1 MGIAVGIDLGTTYS
15 AVGMIDPVTG
25 RARIIPT
32 RDGAAVTPSVVAV
45 MPDGTVLFGEDAKE
59 QQELGYTG
67 TAAFFK
73 RSMGDE
79 DFALPLCGRD
89 YTAVDLSAMLLRG
102 LVEQAEEVS
111 GEHIDAAYVTVPAY
125 FRNREREA
133 TLAAARQAGLN
144 VLGLLNEPTA
154 AAFAYGLNGNG
165 RHQTALVYDLGGG
178 TFDVTLARIDE
189 DEIRILGSD
198 GDHQLGGKDW
208 DNAVEMWIAENFKE
222 EFGVDPTEDPETLA
236 QIGVLAEQAKKRLSK
251 SAYAD
256 ITVSCQGHRGKY
268 RLSREEFDQITA
280 YMLQETADVVDRLFA
295 SIDPPMSWKD
305 VDGTI
310 LVGGSTRMCQVPE
323 YVERVS
329 GKKPLGG
336 VNVDEAVAL
345 GAAIRANQD
354 ASGATRMP
362 TLGGRPVRPV
372 LGSKKIVD
380 ATAHALGMINE
391 SKDGERYVNN
401 ILIPKNSPVP
411 ARFTK
416 TVEMRVPRTGG
427 RSEVYLLQGGEPAPL
442 DNDVAGLYVFDV
454 PFPGGD
460 GTTRLNVTYSYD
472 ENSVIE
478 VSAEQVETGAR
489 LAMHREPVPDDMEWV
504 NRSPK
509 ENAPAAAMPTVTGE
523 VYLYVDFSGSMWGEP
538 IRKTS
543 EAVIDFAKAIPLGPF
558 KLGVVCFGNTVG
570 GLLRSTDDFAKIER
584 CAKGL
589 VDKFKGYPVGGGT
602 NNPLPSLVNGLFSD
616 GCDQKIAVFLT
627 DGDWSSRSNPLMDAQ
642 NAWNSG
648 IDTIGVGFGDAN
660 EEFLRSI
667 SSVKDLSGL
676 TDLGHLSESFSTI
689 AREIGTGGGLVSR

>member
-59 QQELGYTG
+59 QQELGYTE

-102 LVEQAEEVS
+102 LVGQAEEVS

-208 DNAVEMWIAENFKE
+208 DNAVEMWIADNFKE

-236 QIGVLAEQAKKRLSK
+236 TIGVLAEQAKKRLSK

-362 TLGGRPVRPV
+362 TLGGRPARPV

-391 SKDGERYVNN
+391 SQDGERYVNN

-411 ARFTK
+411 AKFTK

-427 RSEVYLLQGGEPAPL
+427 KSEVYLLQGGETAPL

-454 PFPGGD
+454 PFVGGN
-460 GTTRLNVTYSYD
+460 GTTKLAVTYSYD

-478 VSAEQVETGAR
+478 VSAVQMETGAR
-489 LAMHREPVPDDMEWV
+489 LAMHREPVPDDMNWV

-509 ENAPAAAMPTVTGE
+509 ENAPAVVAPTGE
-523 VYLYVDFSGSMWGEP
+523 VYLFIDFSGSMSGEP
-538 IRKTS
+538 ICKTS
-543 EAVIDFAKAIPLGPF
+543 EAIIDFAKAVPLGPF
-558 KLGVVCFGNTVG
+558 KLGIVCFANRVR
-570 GLLRSTDDFAKIER
+570 GLLRPTDDFAKIER
-584 CAKGL
+584 CAKRL
-589 VDKFKGYPVGGGT
+589 VQRFHQCPVGFGT
-602 NNPLPSLVNGLFSD
+602 YNPIPYLLDLFSD
-616 GCDQKIAVFLT
+616 DCDQKIAVFLT
-627 DGDWSSRSNPLMDAQ
+627 DGQWGWKSSDPLVDAQ
-642 NAWNSG
+642 NAWNRG
-648 IDTIGVGFGDAN
+648 IDTIGVGFGAAN
-660 EEFLRSI
+660 EKFLKSI
-667 SSVKDLSGL
+667 SSLKDLSGL

-689 AREIGTGGGLVSR
+689 AREIGTGGGLASR

>member
-15 AVGMIDPVTG
+15 AVGMIDPATG

-32 RDGAAVTPSVVAV
+32 RDGGAVTPSVVAV

-59 QQELGYTG
+59 QQELGYTE

-79 DFALPLCGRD
+79 DFVLTLNGHD
-89 YTAVDLSAMLLRG
+89 YTAVGLSAMLLRG

-178 TFDVTLARIDE
+178 TFDVTLARIDD

-198 GDHQLGGKDW
+198 GDHRLGGKDW
-208 DNAVEMWIAENFKE
+208 DNAVEMWIADRFRE
-222 EFGVDPTEDPETLA
+222 EFGIDPTEDPETLA
-236 QIGVLAEQAKKRLSK
+236 SVGVLAEQAKKRLSQ

-256 ITVSCQGHRGKY
+256 VTVSCQGHRGRY
-268 RLSREEFDQITA
+268 RLSREEFDQMTA

-295 SIDPPMSWKD
+295 SIDPPMGWKD

-329 GKKPLGG
+329 GKRPLGG

-354 ASGATRMP
+354 ASGAARMP
-362 TLGGRPVRPV
+362 TLGGGPARPV

-380 ATAHALGMINE
+380 ATAHALGMISE
-391 SKDGERYVNN
+391 SRDGERYVNN

-411 ARFTK
+411 ARSTK
-416 TVEMRVPRTGG
+416 TVEMRVPRAGG

-478 VSAEQVETGAR
+478 VSAVQVETGAR
-489 LAMHREPVPDDMEWV
+489 LPMHREPVPDDMEWV
-504 NRSPK
+504 NRSPR
-509 ENAPAAAMPTVTGE
+509 ENAPKAVAPAGE
-523 VYLYVDFSGSMWGEP
+523 VYLYVDFSGSMWGAT

-543 EAVIDFAKAIPLGPF
+543 EAVVDFAKAIPLGPF
-558 KLGVVCFGNTVG
+558 KLGIVCFADRVL
-570 GLLRSTDDFAKIER
+570 GLLKPTDDFAKIER

-589 VDKFKGYPVGGGT
+589 VQRFDEDPVGGGT

-627 DGDWSSRSNPLMDAQ
+627 DGVWSSSSNPLMDAQ

-648 IDTIGVGFGDAN
+648 IDTIGVGFGSAN
-660 EEFLRSI
+660 EKFLKSI
-667 SSVKDLSGL
+667 SSLKDLSGL

-689 AREIGTGGGLVSR
+689 AREIGSGGGLASR